1 MWGNQK
7 NARNGLEAWISFGW
21 KYTPVN
27 AYEMRFVFPSDAN
40 RRVGILF
47 RFCTK
52 WSLYT
57 NVGIYCET
65 VTYNCVLKR
74 SETLFKGR
82 HRHSFREIDNTEL
95 HNTCN
100 LSTTTRKSL
109 LGRVERGLEKRFCYR
124 REKNNMKKPLL
135 CFVRVNVLVKHCL
148 IEIAR
153 VSTPRTRWDQTN

>member
-1 MWGNQK
+1 MSVIKRCYRGVLLMRVQSCYYLKRFCGATKRMPEMGLRLEYHSDGNMYVCMY
-7 NARNGLEAWISFGW
+7 NIYIYACECI
-21 KYTPVN
+21 
-27 AYEMRFVFPSDAN
+27 YEMRFVVFPSDAN

-82 HRHSFREIDNTEL
+82 HRHSFREIDNTKL

-100 LSTTTRKSL
+100 LSTTTRNSL
-109 LGRVERGLEKRFCYR
+109 LGRVERGLRKGI
-124 REKNNMKKPLL
+124 LL
-135 CFVRVNVLVKHCL
+135 
-148 IEIAR
+148 
-153 VSTPRTRWDQTN
+153 